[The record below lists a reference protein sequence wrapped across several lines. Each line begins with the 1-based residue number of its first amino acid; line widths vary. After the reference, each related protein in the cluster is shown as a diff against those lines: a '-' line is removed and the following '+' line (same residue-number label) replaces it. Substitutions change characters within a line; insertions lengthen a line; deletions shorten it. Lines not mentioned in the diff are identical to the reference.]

1 MNSFIEVTD
10 KKSKEKILINT
21 LLIVDVRG
29 NCITTTIGFSIHK
42 YKTLETYE
50 EIVKKLTTKL
60 DSFPSLLDEIEP

>member
-1 MNSFIEVTD
+1 MDIS
-10 KKSKEKILINT
+10 
-21 LLIVDVRG
+21 G

-60 DSFPSLLDEIEP
+60 DSFPSLFDEIEP

>member
-29 NCITTTIGFSIHK
+29 NCITTTLGFTIYK

-50 EIVKKLTTKL
+50 EIIQKLTTK
-60 DSFPSLLDEIEP
+60 P